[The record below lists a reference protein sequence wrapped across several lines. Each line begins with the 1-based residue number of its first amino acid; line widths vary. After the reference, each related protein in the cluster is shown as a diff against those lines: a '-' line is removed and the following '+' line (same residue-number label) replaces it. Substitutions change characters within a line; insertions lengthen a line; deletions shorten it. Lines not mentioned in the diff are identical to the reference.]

1 MFSTSIQCVL
11 YHYRMCS
18 LISIECV
25 LLSLSD
31 VSSNAAE
38 ITHSERDDA
47 DFGEQVPAGME
58 GYRGVYPVATERV
71 L

>member
-1 MFSTSIQCVL
+1 MSFTT
-11 YHYRMCS
+11 
-18 LISIECV
+18 IECV